1 MRIINF
7 GITQIIKFV
16 DDFLNSITMYRLLL
30 YYLIFLLVVAFIYS
44 IFHQLPFSPV
54 SLVFSST
61 FLIVVSF
68 VGNKI
73 FEKIFNVQTNV
84 ESLYITA
91 LILALII
98 TPIKVFNI
106 SNIGFLFWAAL
117 LAMAS
122 KYILAINK
130 KHVFNPAAIAVTITG
145 MTIGGYASWW
155 VGTLV
160 MLPFVL
166 LGVLIIRKI
175 RRFDLVFYFF
185 LTAFSTSLIFSFAK
199 GSSDIV
205 GILVR
210 TVKDTPILFFAFI
223 MLSEPLTTPATK
235 TLQSIYGALTGILF
249 APQFHIGGFFTTP
262 EIALTIANVF
272 SYAVSPKYKLIL
284 SLKEKIKLTDSIYDF
299 VFSTSEKFNFIAGQ
313 YMEWTLGHKHSDDRG
328 NRRYFTFASS
338 PTESEVRIGVKF
350 EKDRSSSYKTEMLSM
365 KKGDKIVAS
374 QLAGDFT
381 LVSDVN
387 KKLVFIA
394 GGIGVTPFRSIIKY
408 LIDKNEK
415 RDIILIYNER
425 TKENMVY
432 KDVFKEAERK
442 LGIKTIYFETEKS
455 GHMTS
460 ETVKKEIPDFKE
472 RIFYLSGSNGMVK
485 GFEDLL
491 SEAGLPKDHVRV
503 DYFPGY

>member
-1 MRIINF
+1 MRIV
-7 GITQIIKFV
+7 KFV

-30 YYLIFLLVVAFIYS
+30 YYLIFLLIVAFIYS
-44 IFHQLPFSPV
+44 IFHVLPFSPL

-61 FLIVVSF
+61 FLVIVCY

-73 FEKIFNVQTNV
+73 FEKIFNAQTNV

-145 MTIGGYASWW
+145 ITISGYASWW
-155 VGTLV
+155 VGTLA

-166 LGVLIIRKI
+166 LGALIIRKI
-175 RRFDLVFYFF
+175 RRFDLVFYFI
-185 LTAFSTSLIFSFAK
+185 LASVVTSLIFSFAN
-199 GSSDIV
+199 GNSNIT
-205 GILVR
+205 GILIKTFV
-210 TVKDTPILFFAFI
+210 DTPILFFAFI
-223 MLSEPLTTPATK
+223 MLSEPLTTPPTK
-235 TLQSIYGALTGILF
+235 TLQSLYGAFTGILF
-249 APQFHIGGFFTTP
+249 APQFHVAGFFATP
-262 EIALTIANVF
+262 EIALSIANVF
-272 SYAVSPKYKLIL
+272 SYIVSPKYKLML
-284 SLKEKIKLTDSIYDF
+284 TLKEKIKLTDSIYDF
-299 VFSTSEKFNFIAGQ
+299 VFTSPQKFNFRAGQ
-313 YMEWTLGHKHSDDRG
+313 YMEWTLGHKNSDERG

-338 PTESEVRIGVKF
+338 PTEEEVRIGVKF

-365 KKGDKIVAS
+365 KRGAAIVAS
-374 QLAGDFT
+374 QLSGDFT
-381 LVSDVN
+381 LGPDKN

-408 LIDKNEK
+408 LMDTNEK
-415 RDIILIYNER
+415 RDIIVVYNER
-425 TKENMVY
+425 EAKDMVY
-432 KDVFKEAERK
+432 KDVFDEAVKK
-442 LGIKTIYFETEKS
+442 LGIRVIYFETEKK
-455 GHMTS
+455 GHMTA
-460 ETVKKEIPDFKE
+460 EKVKKEIPDFKE
-472 RIFYLSGSNGMVK
+472 RIFYLSGSNGMVN
-485 GFEDLL
+485 GFKDVL
-491 SEAGLPKDHVRV
+491 SEAGLPKNNIKV